1 MGLSHSGTSDDILG
15 SAGAKLSTLVLVTGT
30 RNGQEIVYDRADS
43 FEDLQLSFLI
53 WEVVRETVKID
64 FDAQRSQAGKQRTEK

>member
-1 MGLSHSGTSDDILG
+1 MR
-15 SAGAKLSTLVLVTGT
+15 GT
-30 RNGQEIVYDRADS
+30 RNGQEIVYDRADC

-64 FDAQRSQAGKQRTEK
+64 FDAREAKPGSRGLRNNGTKFRISPDDICRIYAKKH